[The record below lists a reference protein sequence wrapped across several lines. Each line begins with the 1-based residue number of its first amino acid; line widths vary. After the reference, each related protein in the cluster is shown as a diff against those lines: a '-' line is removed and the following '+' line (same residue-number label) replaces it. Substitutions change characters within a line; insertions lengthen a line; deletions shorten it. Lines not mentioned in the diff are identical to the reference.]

1 MIQFYLTLVNSAESF
16 SYNEIHTAYQK
27 GCGKVIGNR
36 LREQRKKAHL
46 TQAQLGAQL
55 HLSKNSISNYE
66 RNQDE
71 PPDDTKIKL
80 AKILGVSVDYL
91 TGASDNPSPYVDASN
106 TVRLPAGMPPQAW
119 DELRLF
125 IDYLKFKYLQHKEP

>member
-1 MIQFYLTLVNSAESF
+1 M
-16 SYNEIHTAYQK
+16 
-27 GCGKVIGNR
+27 IGNR